1 MSATNWVEETLAFN
15 THSMN
20 YDECSSTSKQVNQF
34 NKFISTWL
42 DLFHASVKPFRVIWS
57 NRSTSFQVFDVI
69 ISQLVPIELVILSYT
84 LVKLFIRSG
93 VECSNEPWNVHHIHD
108 GIAKNHY
115 PFLSRSNRNKS
126 TSIIHGRD
134 ADKVATRFSYLFIY
148 FIFAAA
154 APPTATIILF
164 FFWNKKWIFYFFSFL
179 LFEKKKFVCL
189 SVSFVSFHFFSGF
202 LFHLNF

>member
-84 LVKLFIRSG
+84 LVKLFIRSE
-93 VECSNEPWNVHHIHD
+93 VEHGNEARNLPVSSNKTAETHCPFVSRWNPNELTFEPISVIHGCSKAH
-108 GIAKNHY
+108 
-115 PFLSRSNRNKS
+115 SNRQSSNQWLYWDMAAGFFSLNKVHIVIF
-126 TSIIHGRD
+126 SISW
-134 ADKVATRFSYLFIY
+134 VFF
-148 FIFAAA
+148 
-154 APPTATIILF
+154 LF
-164 FFWNKKWIFYFFSFL
+164 FFFFL
-179 LFEKKKFVCL
+179 DKI
-189 SVSFVSFHFFSGF
+189 
-202 LFHLNF
+202 

>member
-1 MSATNWVEETLAFN
+1 MHPAKPIASFDEPNSRQFRFDVIGGQLAQI
-15 THSMN
+15 
-20 YDECSSTSKQVNQF
+20 E
-34 NKFISTWL
+34 
-42 DLFHASVKPFRVIWS
+42 PVIWS
-57 NRSTSFQVFDVI
+57 C
-69 ISQLVPIELVILSYT
+69 T

-179 LFEKKKFVCL
+179 LFEKKNSFVCL
-189 SVSFVSFHFFSGF
+189 FLLFPSIFFSGF